1 MSEKIVKLAHNSGF
15 CFGVNRAVD
24 MLNKLIADGEK
35 VCTLGPI
42 IHNPQVIEDFKNKG
56 VRVIEKAQD
65 CPPDYILVIRTHGIT
80 KEELEY
86 IETHHKNYLNI
97 TCPFVSKIHS
107 LVKKN
112 SDADN
117 VILIAGDGN
126 HPEVKGIKS
135 YANGD
140 VYTINNIEEFDNII
154 NLNSDILKK
163 KIILVSQTTFNKPV
177 FDLFKKKLNL
187 ISTNYLI
194 FDTICNATG
203 ERQKEAIE
211 LSKSCDAVIVI
222 GGRKSSNTSK
232 LKTLCAENCPTFLIE
247 TADELKDIDLS
258 GYSSIGVTAGAS
270 TPDSIIKEV
279 LRNV

>member
-1 MSEKIVKLAHNSGF
+1 MSAKTVKLANNSGF

-24 MLNKLIADGEK
+24 MLTRLIDDGKK

-42 IHNPQVIEDFKNKG
+42 IHNPQVISDFEKKG
-56 VRVIEKAQD
+56 VKVIERAQE
-65 CPPDYILVIRTHGIT
+65 CPEDYTLVIRTHGIT

-86 IETHHKNYLNI
+86 IKSHHKNYLNI
-97 TCPFVSKIHS
+97 TCPYVSKIHS
-107 LVKKN
+107 LVKNN
-112 SDADN
+112 SDIDN
-117 VILIAGDGN
+117 ILLIAGDGN

-135 YANGD
+135 YAKGK
-140 VYTINNIEEFDNII
+140 VYTINNIEEFNNII
-154 NLNSDILKK
+154 DSDYDIFKK
-163 KIILVSQTTFNKPV
+163 KIILVSQTTFNKSI
-177 FDLFKKKLNL
+177 FELFKKKLNL
-187 ISTNYLI
+187 LSTNHLI
-194 FDTICNATG
+194 FDTICSATG

-258 GYSSIGVTAGAS
+258 DYSSIGVTAGAS

>member
-1 MSEKIVKLAHNSGF
+1 MPAKIVKVAKKSGF
-15 CFGVNRAVD
+15 CFGVDRAIN
-24 MLNKLIADGEK
+24 MLNKLISEGEK

-42 IHNPQVIEDFKNKG
+42 IHNPQVIADFEKKG
-56 VRVIEKAQD
+56 VKVIDTAQHCPSD
-65 CPPDYILVIRTHGIT
+65 CVLVIRTHGIT
-80 KEELEY
+80 KEEFEY
-86 IETHHKNYLNI
+86 IKTHNKKYLNI
-97 TCPFVSKIHS
+97 TCPFVSKIHH
-107 LVKKN
+107 LVENNSNKN
-112 SDADN
+112 N

-135 YANGD
+135 YANGE
-140 VYTINNIEEFDNII
+140 VYTINNLEEFDSVI
-154 NLNSDILKK
+154 NSDILKK
-163 KIILVSQTTFNKPV
+163 EIILVSQTTFNKSLFEV
-177 FDLFKKKLNL
+177 FKKKLKL
-187 ISTNYLI
+187 LSTNYLI

-258 GYSSIGVTAGAS
+258 CYSSIGVTAGAS